1 MTLGSHLRL
10 TPALFCGD
18 PPFFHAPGLMHRPLQ
33 GGGFFLMHAGS
44 WQKEKG
50 GRSRPKS
57 LEIKTP
63 PLATRF
69 LEVSSW
75 TPPKTSW
82 RAPRDHD
89 SVDLVANGERGRGM
103 RGQAGFFDI
112 EERLKELSA
121 KGDTLERLNGLVE
134 FELFRPDLERA
145 VPRAD
150 RSRGGRPPFDHV
162 LMFRVLILQA
172 SHSLS
177 DERAEFLI
185 KDRLSFMRFLGL
197 GLADP
202 VPDAN
207 TIWTFREALT
217 RATLKA
223 RPAIEVLFGAYEA
236 ALIRAGFLAM
246 GGQIVDASIIA
257 APKQRNTDAEKRDI
271 KEGRIPAGWADK
283 PAKLAQKDR
292 DARWTVKWSKA
303 KPADDGSSRID
314 LAVPAFGYK
323 NHVGI
328 DRRHGLIRTW
338 TVTDAARH
346 DGAQLP
352 GLISKANTGSDVW
365 GDTAYRSRANERLL
379 AENGRRSQIH
389 RKKPPRKPMPKH
401 TARANGAKSKVRAAV
416 EHVFAHEK
424 GPMGLVVR
432 TIGLARA
439 RVKIGLANLVYNM
452 KRTIWL
458 TGRLASA

>member
-1 MTLGSHLRL
+1 MAIPVGWKGRAHDRSYARVHEL
-10 TPALFCGD
+10 
-18 PPFFHAPGLMHRPLQ
+18 APGLRTCLGYNGRGVAMATAMGKALADWTRTGDVNEVPLPPTPLQ
-33 GGGFFLMHAGS
+33 PIPLHGF
-44 WQKEKG
+44 
-50 GRSRPKS
+50 RRPV
-57 LEIKTP
+57 LELI
-63 PLATRF
+63 
-69 LEVSSW
+69 
-75 TPPKTSW
+75 
-82 RAPRDHD
+82 
-89 SVDLVANGERGRGM
+89 
-103 RGQAGFFDI
+103 
-112 EERLKELSA
+112 SA
-121 KGDTLERLNGLVE
+121 
-134 FELFRPDLERA
+134 
-145 VPRAD
+145 
-150 RSRGGRPPFDHV
+150 FDHV

-217 RATLKA
+217 RATLRG

-257 APKQRNTDAEKRDI
+257 TPKQRNTDAEKRDI

-303 KPADDGSSRID
+303 KPAEDGSPRID

-352 GLISKANTGSDVW
+352 ALISKANTGSDVW

-458 TGRLASA
+458 TGRLAPA